1 MSDGADQRGRPEA
14 RGRQRSSGEDP
25 ASGRAARDKDPRAPS
40 VLRIRAFRW
49 FMLSQLGANCA
60 LWMHRTTHVWLVLGL
75 ADGQGSAVGLVTS
88 LQFAPMILLAFGG
101 STLGE
106 RFDKRRLMMTTQLT
120 VAVGCTVVVVMS
132 QLGAMNL
139 VAAYILAVVL
149 GIPGAV
155 DAPVRL
161 AYPRQ
166 LVPRNRLPA
175 AVGMNGAVFQLTR
188 VAGPAVAGAV
198 IGLLGTTTAFACA
211 GGFALAGALSLIR
224 VPRRSRDARIDPLTI
239 PGWPATVR
247 GLRAAG
253 TALPLACGLVL
264 GIGMTNLQL
273 VVPLTLG
280 PAEAGSYG
288 LLLAMIGAGGVVGA
302 ALTSALGREPS
313 DRALTLWSAL
323 FAVSCLVF
331 AVIHGAWIQAAVL
344 FLAGVLMQTFGT
356 TAISALQLRGA
367 AAVQGRLMTLYVVA
381 FFIWTPIG
389 APLFGRICDHLGPTV
404 SLIGSAVVCLVLVAG
419 SHGLLGRRRD
429 VLPS

>member
-1 MSDGADQRGRPEA
+1 MSQGAAGHRP
-14 RGRQRSSGEDP
+14 
-25 ASGRAARDKDPRAPS
+25 PS
-40 VLRIRAFRW
+40 VLRIPGFRW
-49 FMLSQLGANCA
+49 FMFSQLGANCA

-75 ADGQGSAVGLVTS
+75 AEGQGGAVGLVTS
-88 LQFAPMILLAFGG
+88 LQFAPMILLGLGG

-120 VAVGCTVVVVMS
+120 VAVACAVVVVMS

-139 VAAYILAVVL
+139 AAAYVLAVVL

-161 AYPRQ
+161 SYPRQ

-175 AVGMNGAVFQLTR
+175 AVGMNGAVFQLAR
-188 VAGPAVAGAV
+188 VAGPALAGAV
-198 IGLLGTTTAFACA
+198 IGMWGTTTTFACA

-224 VPRRSRDARIDPLTI
+224 VPRRSREAHVDPLTI
-239 PGWPATVR
+239 PGWPATFR

-302 ALTSALGREPS
+302 AVTSALGREPG

-323 FAVSCLVF
+323 FAGSCLVF
-331 AVIHGAWIQAAVL
+331 ALSGGVPVQAVVL
-344 FLAGVLMQTFGT
+344 FVAGLLMQTFGT
-356 TAISALQLRGA
+356 TAISALQLRGD
-367 AAVQGRLMTLYVVA
+367 AAVQGRLMTLYVIA
-381 FFIWTPIG
+381 FFIWTPVG
-389 APLFGRICDHLGPTV
+389 APLFGRVCDHLGPAAA
-404 SLIGSAVVCLVLVAG
+404 LIGSAVICLLLVAG
-419 SHGLLGRRRD
+419 CHVLLGRSHRLR
-429 VLPS
+429 PG